1 MPSRGPERRSGP
13 SVRNRLALAYTGLI
27 VVTGIAMILAVQAT
41 VRIMNG
47 ANIAVLYQVA
57 AGTVVVIAALGGL
70 ASWLLAGRLLRP
82 LQELDRMAREVD
94 ETTLDTRIG
103 MAGPRDEIRS
113 LADTFD
119 GMVARLE
126 AAFAS
131 RALFAANASHEL
143 RTPLATMKTMIQ
155 VALRTERDPETRD
168 TLEGLL
174 RTVDAM
180 TGTTTALLELAAARE
195 PRRDEAVDLSARV
208 AAALRDEAD
217 ACERAGIS
225 VTADL
230 PPVTVAGDARLLD
243 HLVGNLVRNAV
254 VHNVPGGWIRVR
266 VASRAHLPG
275 AAVLEVG
282 NSGEVVPE
290 DDVPLLTEPFHRVRR
305 RTAGGHGLGLAL
317 VRAVADA
324 HHAEVRIVPRS
335 AGGLVV
341 EVAFPPPTGV
351 APPA

>member
-1 MPSRGPERRSGP
+1 MPPGGPERRRGP

-57 AGTVVVIAALGGL
+57 TGTVVVIAALGGL

-103 MAGPRDEIRS
+103 MSGPHDEIRS

-126 AAFAS
+126 AAFTS

-143 RTPLATMKTMIQ
+143 RTPLATMKTVIQ
-155 VALRTERDPETRD
+155 VALRTERDPGSRA

-195 PRRDEAVDLSARV
+195 PRSDEAVDLSARV
-208 AAALRDEAD
+208 AAALRAEAD
-217 ACERAGIS
+217 ACARAGIT

-230 PPVTVAGDARLLD
+230 PPVPVVVSGDARLID

-254 VHNVPGGWIRVR
+254 VHNVPGGWIRVTT
-266 VASRAHLPG
+266 RAHLPG

-282 NSGEVVPE
+282 NSGEVVPA

-324 HHAEVRIVPRS
+324 
-335 AGGLVV
+335 
-341 EVAFPPPTGV
+341 
-351 APPA
+351 

>member
-1 MPSRGPERRSGP
+1 MTAHGPERRRGP
-13 SVRNRLALAYTGLI
+13 SIRNRLALAYTALI
-27 VVTGIAMILAVQAT
+27 VVTGVAMILAVQAT

-57 AGTVVVIAALGGL
+57 TGTVVVIAALGGL

-126 AAFAS
+126 GAFAS

-155 VALRTERDPETRD
+155 VELRSETDPGRRT
-168 TLEGLL
+168 TLDGLL
-174 RTVDAM
+174 RTVEGM
-180 TGTTTALLELAAARE
+180 TGTTAALLDLAAARE
-195 PRRDEAVDLSARV
+195 PRLDEPVDLVERA
-208 AAALRDEAD
+208 AAALRDQYG
-217 ACERAGIS
+217 ACAQAGI
-225 VTADL
+225 A
-230 PPVTVAGDARLLD
+230 VTVDLQPAFVSGDPRLLD
-243 HLVGNLVRNAV
+243 HLVGNLIRNAV
-254 VHNVPGGWIRVR
+254 VHNVPGGRIHVR
-266 VASRAHLPG
+266 TSTGGDRSNTVVFAVA
-275 AAVLEVG
+275 
-282 NSGEVVPE
+282 NSGEVVPA
-290 DDVPLLTEPFHRVRR
+290 DRVPLLTEPFYRVRQ

-324 HHAEVRIVPRS
+324 HDADVRIVPGPE
-335 AGGLVV
+335 GGLVI
-341 EVAFPPPTGV
+341 EVAFPS
-351 APPA
+351 PAAGPGER